1 VIRDLS
7 ATLDAVLTSPA
18 LTADF
23 PELAGA
29 TVVFERPTDT
39 FNPGSTTIDLFLFDI
54 RENLELRSSEP
65 RLERRG
71 AEATLRPA
79 PRRIDCSYL
88 VTAWP
93 VGGADLPLQEHRLLG
108 QVLQLLGRIPT
119 VPEAFLQGSLA
130 GQTPPL
136 PVIVPQ
142 IDGLKSPAEFWTAMG
157 SRLRASLT
165 VTVTVSVPF
174 APAVTGP
181 VVTTLRNRFGG
192 RGPAGAVEEE
202 WIAIG
207 GRIVVAGSPPPGTP
221 VAGAVVDVLDAGLRA
236 TTDALGHYRFER
248 VPAGTRTVRA
258 SAVGFQPSTRA
269 FAVPGPSETYD
280 FALTPNP

>member
-7 ATLDAVLTSPA
+7 ATLEVVLTSPV

-23 PELAGA
+23 PELQAA

-39 FNPGSTTIDLFLFDI
+39 FAPASTTIDLFLFDV
-54 RENLELRSSEP
+54 RENLALRSSEP

-71 AEATLRPA
+71 PEAALRPA

-108 QVLQLLGRIPT
+108 QMLELLGRLPT
-119 VPEAFLQGSLA
+119 VPPAFLQGRLV

-136 PVIVPQ
+136 PMVVPQ
-142 IDGLKSPAEFWTAMG
+142 LDGLKSPAEFWTAMG

-165 VTVTVSVPF
+165 VTVTISVPF
-174 APAVTGP
+174 APEVSGP
-181 VVTTLRNRFGG
+181 MVTTLRSGFGA
-192 RGPAGAVEEE
+192 RGPAGPVDEE

-207 GRIVVAGSPPPGTP
+207 GRVLDASGAPPGTP
-221 VAGAVVDVLDAGLRA
+221 IAGAIVDVLDAGLRT
-236 TTDALGHYRFER
+236 TTDALGQYRFER

-258 SAVGFQPSTRA
+258 VAVGFLPSTRV
-269 FAVPGPSETYD
+269 FAVPGPSEAYD
-280 FALTPNP
+280 FSLAPNP